1 MLKILLC
8 YIHTCF
14 FVYQFFPGL
23 GLLFLLKSLFKF
35 IYIYFPLFEES
46 FQFKFLQ
53 WLESSEY
60 LGFNLVFLLQQVDRF
75 LAVYMHLTYYE
86 VNILISCFRGVNIK
100 SEKCQIH
107 VGSKNIICVFLFQ
120 DVTIKRTFTVIVVSK
135 IMSLLVPGVWIFRDP
150 DIINMPESDIFY
162 CKENTKLRIYAESYL
177 NILIFGVTLL
187 NSVYAWRRKGV
198 LNTQI
203 APAPNMVASASA
215 INEAPRRMEIRRNSE
230 DPFKF
235 QKVFVIAQTA
245 ADREAAQMQCW
256 PVQSDLYQKLK
267 LGRLHLVFYGI

>member
-8 YIHTCF
+8 YTCL

-107 VGSKNIICVFLFQ
+107 VGSKNIICTMYVSISGCDNKKDFHCNHCIQ
-120 DVTIKRTFTVIVVSK
+120 DHGSACSW
-135 IMSLLVPGVWIFRDP
+135 SLDLHR
-150 DIINMPESDIFY
+150 
-162 CKENTKLRIYAESYL
+162 
-177 NILIFGVTLL
+177 
-187 NSVYAWRRKGV
+187 
-198 LNTQI
+198 
-203 APAPNMVASASA
+203 
-215 INEAPRRMEIRRNSE
+215 PRNY
-230 DPFKF
+230 
-235 QKVFVIAQTA
+235 QHAKV
-245 ADREAAQMQCW
+245 
-256 PVQSDLYQKLK
+256 
-267 LGRLHLVFYGI
+267 